1 MGFSND
7 VSWRDWRLSTLVD
20 WRKGGDMSNMTQNL
34 FDEGG
39 QSYDYEDPSPV
50 SGQTLGE
57 WRYETWDG
65 GNNAQVYIQDAG
77 FVKLREVSLAYTVP
91 NRLLARVPGAQ
102 SMTLS
107 LTGRNLFIWSDYWSP
122 DPEVTN
128 FGNSNTARIIDLAPY
143 PPSRSYFFSV
153 DVGF

>member
-1 MGFSND
+1 M
-7 VSWRDWRLSTLVD
+7 WRVWLIFDPRRALVALSIFLFVLAILIHFILLSTDRFNWL
-20 WRKGGDMSNMTQNL
+20 
-34 FDEGG
+34 
-39 QSYDYEDPSPV
+39 
-50 SGQTLGE
+50 
-57 WRYETWDG
+57 DG

-77 FVKLREVSLAYTVP
+77 FVKLREVSLAWTVP
-91 NRLLARVPGAQ
+91 GSLLARVPGAE

-143 PPSRSYFFSV
+143 PPSRSFFFSV